1 MSWIDD
7 APTEHLMCRDTGLR
21 HKWEPVSAE
30 RDPQGFVEIIECQR
44 CTSFKKRYLTRTGK
58 PRKAKYEYV
67 EGFLRKGEGRA
78 TKMENAAIRMAAFR
92 RRYDV

>member
-67 EGFLRKGEGRA
+67 EGFLDRKSTRLNSSHPS
-78 TKMENAAIRMAAFR
+78 KSRMPSSA
-92 RRYDV
+92 